1 MEDYAVVGG
10 ILALALLSYLAVLTG
25 DKWTRVHSD
34 TIVYGVVNNIQVP
47 LKQRQM
53 LFFNSYIPWV
63 AGSTALNLI
72 IVLAFLG
79 IARSV
84 TQPFAQMLAY
94 VCAVMFMLGV
104 AGNLG
109 QGALW
114 GHYLWSSLSKER
126 RDQVASARH

>member
-10 ILALALLSYLAVLTG
+10 ILALALLSYLAVLAG

-34 TIVYGVVNNIQVP
+34 TIIYGVVNGIQVP

-53 LFFNSYIPWV
+53 LFFNSFIPWV
-63 AGSTALNLI
+63 AGSAAMNLI

-94 VCAVMFMLGV
+94 ICAVLFMLGV
-104 AGNLG
+104 VGNMT
-109 QGALW
+109 QGVLW
-114 GHYLWSSLSKER
+114 GHYLWSSLSKES
-126 RDQVASARH
+126 RDQGASAPH

>member
-10 ILALALLSYLAVLTG
+10 ILALALLSYLAVIAG

-34 TIVYGVVNNIQVP
+34 TIIYGVVNGIQVP

-63 AGSTALNLI
+63 AGSTAMNLI

-94 VCAVMFMLGV
+94 ICSVSFMLGV
-104 AGNLG
+104 VGNLG

-114 GHYLWSSLSKER
+114 GHYLWSSLSEER
-126 RDQVASARH
+126 RDQGA